1 MGEEAQEYVDTRLVQ
16 TQNDFEQSERD
27 RPGVDEMI
35 VELDGC
41 FLRTAEL
48 VKKRGRGKTKVRK
61 IQKKRRVE
69 EYKEVRVGL
78 VRSIDDVKKVAVAKM
93 SGYPEICQQLF
104 EASIEA
110 GLSSKTQVV
119 GIADGGNGLLEELQ
133 THFPDM
139 TFILDVFH
147 LKENMYETADAMGFV
162 EEEKE
167 QWVKQRFSMIF
178 KGKVEKA
185 LALMKED
192 LLKSGVNERLERL
205 IGYIEKF
212 KEGMSYKE
220 CKERGWPIG
229 SGEVE
234 SAHRYIPQKRM
245 KLPGAWWKKEHINP
259 MLAMRV
265 VRANGW
271 WDSFWAE
278 KDQLLEIAS

>member
-1 MGEEAQEYVDTRLVQ
+1 M
-16 TQNDFEQSERD
+16 
-27 RPGVDEMI
+27 
-35 VELDGC
+35 
-41 FLRTAEL
+41 
-48 VKKRGRGKTKVRK
+48 
-61 IQKKRRVE
+61 
-69 EYKEVRVGL
+69 
-78 VRSIDDVKKVAVAKM
+78 
-93 SGYPEICQQLF
+93 
-104 EASIEA
+104 
-110 GLSSKTQVV
+110 
-119 GIADGGNGLLEELQ
+119 
-133 THFPDM
+133 
-139 TFILDVFH
+139 
-147 LKENMYETADAMGFV
+147 KENMYETADAMGFV